1 MHTTFTRPTNSD
13 GLFWVAMHYVN
24 GNAAL
29 MRTGQLSTVITP
41 DTSPNPE
48 WRRISKLSG
57 FTSYTLETK
66 LYGPYSDAGAMQIV
80 ADFLFVTEQPVCNVK
95 HSGDAATANAPRK
108 VVCRETCRIF
118 ASRNQCA
125 TYYRLDPAALGRHLN
140 KKTGFRSVKGK
151 VFAFYDELS
160 PDEQQFVDK
169 KNAELT

>member
-1 MHTTFTRPTNSD
+1 MHTTFTRPTSSD
-13 GLFWVAMHYVN
+13 SLFWVAMHYLD

-29 MRTGQLSTVITP
+29 MRTGQLATVITP

-48 WRRISKLSG
+48 WRRVSKLAA
-57 FTSYTLETK
+57 FASYTLETK
-66 LYGPYSDAGAMQIV
+66 LYGPYSDAGAMQTV
-80 ADFLFVTEQPVCNVK
+80 ADFLFVTEQPACNVK
-95 HSGDAATANAPRK
+95 FSGDAATNNAPRR
-108 VVCRETCRIF
+108 VVERETCRIF

-151 VFAFYDELS
+151 VFAFFDELP
-160 PDEQQFVDK
+160 PDQQEYVER